1 MNNIDKWVR
10 GCLGK
15 KRYRTVKFA
24 EKIVNKVRDE
34 RGQVL
39 RVYSCSAC
47 QGFHL
52 TKQTTERLLVANE
65 KSLR

>member
-1 MNNIDKWVR
+1 MNDIDKWVR

-15 KRYRTVKFA
+15 KRYGTVKFA
-24 EKIVNKVRDE
+24 EKIASRAKGE
-34 RGQVL
+34 RGTEL
-39 RVYSCSAC
+39 RVYSCLAC

-52 TKQTTERLLVANE
+52 TKQTIERLSVANE